1 MLTALLLLVVTG
13 CFQSLPLHISFLGSR
28 IRVPSR
34 FPPLAHFLGGFIS
47 SHHDSFPGAGPRP
60 HLISTFTFTAFVLLP
75 LLFPPFFL
83 STTLL
88 FPPSLPSFS
97 PPPQFLVLEI
107 KYWTSC
113 MPGKC
118 STIELSL
125 CSSVFILRQG
135 LTRVPNIVLN
145 SS

>member
-34 FPPLAHFLGGFIS
+34 FPSLAHFLGGFIS

-97 PPPQFLVLEI
+97 PPPNFWCWRLNTGLHACQASAPPLSYICVLLFLYLDRV
-107 KYWTSC
+107 
-113 MPGKC
+113 
-118 STIELSL
+118 SL
-125 CSSVFILRQG
+125 GCLI
-135 LTRVPNIVLN
+135 
-145 SS
+145 